1 MTNTLLKI
9 FCTALMALL
18 VACHGERNR
27 MEEFSQQVYE
37 PRYAEGFSI
46 VRAPESK
53 SSILISRNPW
63 QGAEGVESML
73 FITRDGEQPPVGFSG
88 QVLRGDAR
96 RVVCLSSSHIAML
109 DAIGCVESVV
119 GVSGIDFISNEYI
132 VANRDKVGDVGY
144 DNAVD
149 YEMLVALDADVVLL
163 YGITGANA
171 METRLREMG
180 IPYIYIGEY
189 VEQAP
194 LGKCEW
200 MVAIAEIM
208 GRRAEAEQLFE
219 QIPQRYEALV
229 ELAAAAETPRPKVM
243 LNTPYAD
250 TWFMA
255 STSSY
260 LARLIADAG
269 GEYIYKQNDSST
281 SQPIDLEQAA
291 MLTAEADVW
300 LNVSGV
306 ATVRQLCERYPKFAD
321 VKCVRERAIYNSDR
335 RATPAG
341 GNDFWESGVVRPD
354 EVLGDMIKIFHPEL
368 LSDREFVYYRQL
380 E

>member
-1 MTNTLLKI
+1 
-9 FCTALMALL
+9 MALL
-18 VACHGERNR
+18 VACHGERSR
-27 MEEFSQQVYE
+27 LEEFKQNVYE
-37 PRYAEGFSI
+37 PHYAEGFSI
-46 VRAPESK
+46 VAAPER
-53 SSILISRNPW
+53 SSTLLISRNPW

-73 FITRDGEQPPVGFSG
+73 FIARDGEQPPVGFTG
-88 QVLRGDAR
+88 QVLQGDAK

-119 GVSGIDFISNEYI
+119 GVSGIDFISNEFV
-132 VANRDKVGDVGY
+132 VANRDKIGDVGY
-144 DNAVD
+144 DNAID
-149 YEMLVALDADVVLL
+149 YEMVVALDADVVLL

-171 METRLREMG
+171 MEAKLSEMG

-208 GRRAEAEQLFE
+208 GRRAEAEQLFV
-219 QIPQRYEALV
+219 QIPQRYETLV
-229 ELAAAAETPRPKVM
+229 EIASAAESPRPKVM

-269 GEYIYKQNDSST
+269 GEYIYKQNNSTT

-306 ATVRQLCERYPKFAD
+306 ATVQQLKDRYPKFAD
-321 VKCVRERAIYNSDR
+321 VRCVRERAVYNSDR
-335 RATPAG
+335 RATAAG
-341 GNDFWESGVVRPD
+341 GNDYWESGVVRPD
-354 EVLGDMIKIFHPEL
+354 VVLGDMIKIFHPEL
-368 LSDREFVYYRQL
+368 LGDREFVYYRQL

>member
-1 MTNTLLKI
+1 MKKLFKILSLL
-9 FCTALMALL
+9 LMALL
-18 VACHGERNR
+18 VACHGERSR
-27 MEEFSQQVYE
+27 LEEFTQKVYE
-37 PRYAEGFSI
+37 PHYAEGFSI
-46 VRAPESK
+46 VAAAEGRSTL
-53 SSILISRNPW
+53 LISRNPW

-73 FITRDGEQPPVGFSG
+73 FIARDGEQPPVGFTG
-88 QVLRGDAR
+88 QVLQGDAK

-119 GVSGIDFISNEYI
+119 GVSGIDFISNEYV
-132 VANRDKVGDVGY
+132 VANRDKIGDVGY
-144 DNAVD
+144 DNAID
-149 YEMLVALDADVVLL
+149 YEMVVALDADVVLL

-171 METRLREMG
+171 MEAKLREMG

-200 MVAIAEIM
+200 MVAVAEIM
-208 GRRAEAEQLFE
+208 GRRAEAEQLFA

-229 ELAAAAETPRPKVM
+229 EMASAAESPRPKVM

-269 GEYIYKQNDSST
+269 GEYIYKQNNSTT

-306 ATVRQLCERYPKFAD
+306 ATVQQLKDRYPKFAD
-321 VKCVRERAIYNSDR
+321 VKCVREHAIYNSDR
-335 RATPAG
+335 RATAAG
-341 GNDFWESGVVRPD
+341 GNDYWESGVVRPD
-354 EVLGDMIKIFHPEL
+354 VVLGDMIKIFHPEL
-368 LSDREFVYYRQL
+368 LGDREFVYYRQL